1 MCELEQ
7 LMPTTPKRYKIQ
19 MFVMYV
25 LYNGHLNESLRS
37 VNYNKVTNAHSALLQ
52 EHTIEILLLH
62 SLSVWEDSKGK
73 ALSCEEI
80 FKSYEKNKFKENRLN
95 IPDFLEC
102 IVRIQIANMF
112 MQEGNVEKYNEWII
126 NAILNIPGNLE
137 LQNLLFEI
145 KEQDK
150 SIDLQ
155 EFIEQISKHQ

>member
-1 MCELEQ
+1 
-7 LMPTTPKRYKIQ
+7 
-19 MFVMYV
+19 
-25 LYNGHLNESLRS
+25 
-37 VNYNKVTNAHSALLQ
+37 
-52 EHTIEILLLH
+52 
-62 SLSVWEDSKGK
+62 
-73 ALSCEEI
+73 
-80 FKSYEKNKFKENRLN
+80 
-95 IPDFLEC
+95 
-102 IVRIQIANMF
+102 

>member
-73 ALSCEEI
+73 S
-80 FKSYEKNKFKENRLN
+80 FKLRRN
-95 IPDFLEC
+95 I
-102 IVRIQIANMF
+102 
-112 MQEGNVEKYNEWII
+112 
-126 NAILNIPGNLE
+126 
-137 LQNLLFEI
+137 
-145 KEQDK
+145 
-150 SIDLQ
+150 
-155 EFIEQISKHQ
+155 